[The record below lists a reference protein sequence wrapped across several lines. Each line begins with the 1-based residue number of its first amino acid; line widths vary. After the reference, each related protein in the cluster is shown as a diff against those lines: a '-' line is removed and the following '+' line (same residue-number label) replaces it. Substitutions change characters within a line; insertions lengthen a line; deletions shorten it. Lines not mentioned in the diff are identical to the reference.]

1 MSENKQEKKDS
12 WLKVLFRYTDGS
24 ERRMGLSVILS
35 IISVIGGLVPYYC
48 IYRGAD
54 LYIRNIGLVPVHEII
69 RWCILALVFYVVKI
83 VCFSASTWI
92 SHIAAY
98 HILEGLRLRLTDRF
112 LKAPLGDVEGHSI
125 GEIKSIMVEKIEN
138 MEPPLAH
145 MIPEGSGHIL
155 LPIVSLVALCFV
167 DVRIALAA
175 LVTLPFSMVLMSL
188 TMVISGK
195 SFTKYDESNAHMNS
209 TIVEYIEGIE
219 VIKAFGRAG
228 TSYEKYSGAILDYKK
243 FVVKWLSSTWIT
255 MKLTFALF
263 PSTILGTLPVGL
275 YLTIRGRITISEL
288 LLAVMLSMSMVT
300 SFAKIE
306 VFMEN
311 IREMKFNIESIE
323 GLLNMRTLLQPEK
336 RVDLKSHDIVMS
348 EVHFSYTG
356 DQKDEVLHGID
367 LALPEGSYT
376 ALVGPSGGG
385 KSTVAKLISRFWDV
399 TEGSITIG
407 GVNVKDMPLQQLSEM
422 VSFVTQDNF
431 LFRCS
436 ILENIRLGDPKAT
449 DEQVKEAAR
458 KACCEEFIKK
468 LPMGYDT
475 PAGEAGKRLSGGEKQ
490 RIAIARIMLKNA
502 PIVILDEA
510 TAFTD
515 PENEDKLQ
523 KSIEALTKGKTLLVI
538 AHRLSTIADADQ
550 IVVLKNGCVEA
561 KGTQEELLDNCA
573 LYQRMWQTHVGARH
587 WAVGEKKGGGEVCL
601 EQ

>member
-54 LYIRNIGLVPVHEII
+54 LYIRNIGQVPMPEII

-275 YLTIRGRITISEL
+275 YLTICGRITISEL

-323 GLLNMRTLLQPEK
+323 GLLNMRTLPQPEK

-561 KGTQEELLDNCA
+561 KGTQEELLDDCA
-573 LYQRMWQTHVGARH
+573 LYQRMWQAHVGARH